1 MVKGKVKW
9 FDGKKGYGFI
19 ATEDGQ
25 DVFVHYSEIKGD
37 GYKTLDEGQEVE
49 LEIAKNEKGFKAKNV
64 TVA

>member
-49 LEIAKNEKGFKAKNV
+49 LEIEKNEKGFKAKNV

>member
-37 GYKTLDEGQEVE
+37 GYKTLDEGQDVE
-49 LEIAKNEKGFKAKNV
+49 LEIEKNEKGFKAKNV